1 VSLSEVVKFGK
12 HMTDQEKALADKGE
26 ARPIFANEPLTIRT
40 LKTTRSNRVLKDFA
54 LRVSSIVT
62 LVGIWWIL
70 CFFFPPTLVP
80 RPFDTFAEV
89 AAIVSTG
96 NFVDEMAS
104 TLRRVL
110 VGFGCAMIV
119 SVPLGILMGTLRSL
133 ESFFEPPVILG
144 LTMPG
149 LIWAVLMIM
158 FFGLNETSAYAAV
171 AITIMP
177 MLAISIW
184 QGTKSIDKDLIDMSK
199 VFHASPWSKVVDV
212 ILPQLI
218 SHILAAIRYGLG
230 LAWKV
235 VVVVEMFGLSN
246 GVGYQVVRGFN
257 VFSMKTVLAWAISFL
272 VVMIIIEFGIIGWL
286 EKAVTRWRPRAQAWR
301 R

>member
-1 VSLSEVVKFGK
+1 MAEQGKTIAAQAEVETAASAGVG
-12 HMTDQEKALADKGE
+12 TTP
-26 ARPIFANEPLTIRT
+26 RRT
-40 LKTTRSNRVLKDFA
+40 GNAWNGAIEDVG
-54 LRVSSIVT
+54 LRVGSILA
-62 LVGIWWIL
+62 LVFIWWVL
-70 CFFFPPTLVP
+70 SLVFPPTLVP
-80 RPFDTFAEV
+80 KPWDTFGEV
-89 AAIVSTG
+89 AAIITTG
-96 NFVDEMAS
+96 DFFYEMGS

-110 VGFGCAMIV
+110 VGFGIAMVVAI
-119 SVPLGILMGTLRSL
+119 PLGIVMGTLRSM

-158 FFGLNETSAYAAV
+158 FFGLTETSAYAAV
-171 AITIMP
+171 AVTICP

-199 VFHASPWSKVVDV
+199 AFHANPWSKVVDV
-212 ILPQLI
+212 IIPQLT

-235 VVVVEMFGLSN
+235 VVVVEMFGFSN

-257 VFSMKTVLAWAISFL
+257 TFSMKAVLAWAITFL
-272 VVMIIIEFGIIGWL
+272 VVMIVIEFGIIGWF
-286 EKAVTRWRPRAQAWR
+286 ERMVTRWRPKIEAWR